1 MPPSNPNLIRNLAVE
16 LAQYCG
22 VRSWRFTRRDEDGRA
37 FLSRKI
43 IETPDPI
50 NLDRLFIVAHECG
63 HIALQHGA
71 RRPVRHRGEFEA
83 EQFAML
89 LLRHFNVPVP
99 YGMVQDGQHYVAW
112 QIDQDL
118 RHGRTELDRDSVE
131 WGVRHLS
138 DYTHDALTSTRAVI
152 SSFREIHCYQRL
164 LNEFLT
170 VFEEGSFSDEEGVNY
185 RRTDRRYGEWT

>member
-1 MPPSNPNLIRNLAVE
+1 LARS
-16 LAQYCG
+16 CG

-71 RRPVRHRGEFEA
+71 RRPERHRGEFEA

-112 QIDQDL
+112 QIEQDL

-131 WGVRHLS
+131 WGERHLS
-138 DYTHDALTSTRAVI
+138 DYTHDALASLRAVI
-152 SSFREIHCYQRL
+152 SPFHDTPRYQRL
-164 LNEFLT
+164 LDEFLMT
-170 VFEEGSFSDEEGVNY
+170 FEEAGLSADGSVSY
-185 RRTDRRYGEWT
+185 RRTSRQHGRSI

>member
-1 MPPSNPNLIRNLAVE
+1 MQPSNPNPIRNLAVE

-22 VRSWRFTRRDEDGRA
+22 VRTWRFTRRDEDGRA

-71 RRPVRHRGEFEA
+71 RRAERHRGEFEA
-83 EQFAML
+83 EQFAIL

-99 YGMVQDGQHYVAW
+99 HGMVQDGQHYVAW
-112 QIDQDL
+112 QIEQDL
-118 RHGRTELDRDSVE
+118 RHGKTELDQDSVE
-131 WGVRHLS
+131 WGEHYLTT
-138 DYTHDALTSTRAVI
+138 YTKDALTNHRAVL
-152 SSFREIHCYQRL
+152 SPFRDTHRYQRL
-164 LNEFLT
+164 LDEFLT
-170 VFEEGSFSDEEGVNY
+170 VFEEGRLGDDGSVSY
-185 RRTDRRYGEWT
+185 RRTVRRDASW